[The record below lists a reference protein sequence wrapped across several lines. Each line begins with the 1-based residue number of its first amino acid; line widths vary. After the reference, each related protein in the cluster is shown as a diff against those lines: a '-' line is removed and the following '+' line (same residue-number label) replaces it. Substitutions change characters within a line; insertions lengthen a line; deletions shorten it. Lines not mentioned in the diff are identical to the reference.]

1 MKIQSSKAE
10 SWFPRVVSARSQS
23 LLSSAATFRVC
34 SKVVSRLAL
43 FGLLA
48 LVLPGTAIAGL
59 VYETTSPYHHI
70 RVMDSGGIRTL
81 YFDDAMETQ
90 MSLANP
96 LQGHF
101 EYTEFFHMPWLWN
114 TGITSVLT
122 IGLGGGSVQRSFE
135 HYYPEV
141 RIETV
146 EIDPAVLEVAK
157 TYFGFKESER
167 QKVSIED
174 GRVYLRRSRS
184 RYDLI
189 VMDAYVQGRY
199 GSSIPQHLATKE
211 FFELARDHLSTNGL
225 VAYNVIGSVNAW
237 RSDVVGAIY
246 RTMKAVFPQV
256 YVFPARTSGNVVLV
270 ATKAGVRADVA
281 PLRKRAVMLRESGRI
296 QLPAFLQR
304 LESFSAATPPNAL
317 RSPILT
323 DDYAPTEGLSAESRF
338 GGSTSR
344 TNRQP
349 QGVR

>member
-1 MKIQSSKAE
+1 MKIRKPNSRNPKEIRRTKTKGWKGRILLKWVLGALLMVWAPGVSS
-10 SWFPRVVSARSQS
+10 
-23 LLSSAATFRVC
+23 
-34 SKVVSRLAL
+34 
-43 FGLLA
+43 
-48 LVLPGTAIAGL
+48 AGL

-70 RVMDSGGIRTL
+70 RVLDDGRIRTL
-81 YFDDAMETQ
+81 CFDDAMETQ

-146 EIDPAVLEVAK
+146 EIDPMVLEVAK
-157 TYFGFKESER
+157 AHFGFKESER
-167 QKVSIED
+167 QKVTIED
-174 GRVYLRRSRS
+174 GRMYLRRSRS

-189 VMDAYVQGRY
+189 VLDAYVQGRY

-211 FFELARDHLSTNGL
+211 FFEMARDHLSTNGV

-237 RSDVVGAIY
+237 HAEVVGAIY

-270 ATKAGVRADVA
+270 ATKAGGKVDIQ
-281 PLRKRAVMLRESGRI
+281 PLRQRAVRLLDSGRI
-296 QLPAFLQR
+296 RLPGFLQR
-304 LESFSAATPPNAL
+304 LECFSAVPPPSAL

-323 DDYAPTEGLSAESRF
+323 DDFAPVEGLSADHRF
-338 GGSTSR
+338 RASTGT
-344 TNRQP
+344 TNRP
-349 QGVR
+349 PAGTK

>member
-1 MKIQSSKAE
+1 M
-10 SWFPRVVSARSQS
+10 
-23 LLSSAATFRVC
+23 
-34 SKVVSRLAL
+34 SRKFLE
-43 FGLLA
+43 LLA
-48 LVLPGTAIAGL
+48 ACLVTVMALSRSFGGL

-70 RVMDSGGIRTL
+70 RVLDNAGVRTL

-90 MSLANP
+90 MSLADP
-96 LQGHF
+96 LKGHF

-146 EIDPAVLEVAK
+146 EIDPAVVEVAK
-157 TYFGFKESER
+157 SFFHFKESDR
-167 QKVSIED
+167 QKVIVED
-174 GRVYLRRSRS
+174 GRVYLRRTRG

-211 FFELARDHLSTNGL
+211 FFELARDHLGTNGL

-270 ATKAGVRADVA
+270 ATKAAGRADISG
-281 PLRKRAVMLRESGRI
+281 LRKRAFMLRESGRI
-296 QLPAFLQR
+296 RLTSFQQR
-304 LESFSAATPPNAL
+304 LESLNPNAPQSAL

-323 DDYAPTEGLSAESRF
+323 DDFAPIEGLSSESRF
-338 GGSTSR
+338 TRSTTS
-344 TNRQP
+344 TNREP
-349 QGVR
+349 GKTP